1 MTRIAGSTLFFAFT
15 LLALAALGVW
25 WTIFIE
31 RSVELERQAT
41 LDRLSHEARLA
52 AFQIGSQAQA
62 PRSGPIDE
70 TSGLEVTPCS
80 RDRVDRATWP
90 ATPRHGSLCVGPTA
104 RRMAEVEARV
114 HRRRVMVVGE
124 GSLLFLLLAV
134 CTVML
139 YRLVVHERRHLRDME
154 RFVSALTHDMKTPVA
169 GIRSLLQTF
178 AAGKVP
184 NEERSRL
191 ITLGLAETARLE
203 RSLENVLLSGSLR
216 TNRHALRVEPVSLR
230 EAVDAVVGRFRTLA
244 RGADLVDTGALDE
257 IGEIRTLADRGALEV
272 ILGNLVDNALKY
284 GDKTTVTLT
293 AALDHGHVSLSVHD
307 DGMGFDARDSEALF
321 EPLWRAPRVREEA
334 HRGTGL
340 GLYLARTL
348 ARRMHGDVTGH
359 SDGPG
364 KGSTFT
370 LTLPAALERS

>member
-1 MTRIAGSTLFFAFT
+1 
-15 LLALAALGVW
+15 
-25 WTIFIE
+25 
-31 RSVELERQAT
+31 
-41 LDRLSHEARLA
+41 
-52 AFQIGSQAQA
+52 
-62 PRSGPIDE
+62 
-70 TSGLEVTPCS
+70 
-80 RDRVDRATWP
+80 
-90 ATPRHGSLCVGPTA
+90 
-104 RRMAEVEARV
+104 
-114 HRRRVMVVGE
+114 
-124 GSLLFLLLAV
+124 
-134 CTVML
+134 
-139 YRLVVHERRHLRDME
+139 
-154 RFVSALTHDMKTPVA
+154 MKTPVA
-169 GIRSLLQTF
+169 GIKSLLQTF

-184 NEERSRL
+184 DAERSRL

-230 EAVDAVVGRFRTLA
+230 EAVDAVVGRFRTHA

-293 AALDHGHVSLSVHD
+293 TTLDHGHVSLSVHD
-307 DGMGFDARDSEALF
+307 SGMGFDARDSEALF

-370 LTLPAALERS
+370 LTLPAALERRDHDVP